1 MKEIY
6 VILLNFD
13 NGESYEDHKEYNFKK
28 YFSTLEKATE
38 FYNKKVKEPYI
49 GAYFLY
55 RIPLDTTFEEGHEL
69 TPWDIKTLIKS
80 SDWHDTKEN
89 MELYNKLTE

>member
-1 MKEIY
+1 M
-6 VILLNFD
+6 
-13 NGESYEDHKEYNFKK
+13 
-28 YFSTLEKATE
+28 E

-49 GAYFLY
+49 GVYLLY
-55 RIPLDTTFEEGHEL
+55 KIPLDTAFEEGHES

-89 MELYNKLTE
+89 IELYNKLTE